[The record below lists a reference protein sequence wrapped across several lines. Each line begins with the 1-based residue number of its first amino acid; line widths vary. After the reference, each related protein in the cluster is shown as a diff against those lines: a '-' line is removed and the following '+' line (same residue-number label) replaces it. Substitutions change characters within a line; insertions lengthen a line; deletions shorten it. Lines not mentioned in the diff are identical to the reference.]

1 LVAPFLCSVFAK
13 DGSDLRIF
21 LKLQA
26 GVAAIGEHSP
36 NDSPSVCTGRQ
47 AERIVSGM
55 RVELRIGQDEDGF
68 GPLTIKTWR
77 KSVGDYV
84 QRGETVAEIEMNGRP
99 VEIASPAGGWLVARL
114 NGPESSLVDAGQ
126 VLAVVETQAN
136 STGPAGLTIVELSS
150 ESQKGGAAFDPGT
163 NGGHGPG
170 NAAEQIAAD
179 AAYRHR
185 LATGRAMSLAKREIP
200 HFYLETE
207 VRADAFEA
215 DRMNRAKHDAALA
228 KATAMDYVVAACGRA
243 LKRYPRFNASFH
255 AESPEIHIGVATRGP
270 QGLLL
275 PAIRHADRLALAE
288 ICAARE
294 ELISR
299 ARKGQVTSLHPTF
312 SVASLAMYGIDR
324 FCAIIP
330 PGQVATLAIGATRNR
345 LELADGQVRKARFLT
360 LAMSFDH
367 RVADAAEAAEF
378 MAAVRRLLES
388 KPGSL

>member
-1 LVAPFLCSVFAK
+1 
-13 DGSDLRIF
+13 
-21 LKLQA
+21 
-26 GVAAIGEHSP
+26 
-36 NDSPSVCTGRQ
+36 
-47 AERIVSGM
+47 M
-55 RVELRIGQDEDGF
+55 RVELRIGQDEASV

-77 KSVGDYV
+77 KRVGDHV
-84 QRGETVAEIEMNGRP
+84 RRGETVAEIEMNGLP
-99 VEIASPAGGWLVARL
+99 VEIASPAGGWLVACL
-114 NGPESSLVDAGQ
+114 NGAESALIDAAEA
-126 VLAVVETQAN
+126 LAVVETEGN
-136 STGPAGLTIVELSS
+136 SPRPEGLTIIESS
-150 ESQKGGAAFDPGT
+150 FENEKRGAAFDPGT

-170 NAAEQIAAD
+170 NAAERIGAD
-179 AAYRHR
+179 AVYRHR
-185 LATGRAMSLAKREIP
+185 LATARAMSLAKREIP

-215 DRMNRAKHDAALA
+215 DRMNRAKQNAALA
-228 KATAMDYVVAACGRA
+228 KATAMDYVIAACGRT

-299 ARKGQVTSLHPTF
+299 ARKGHVTSLHPTF

-324 FCAIIP
+324 FYAIIP
-330 PGQVATLAIGATRNR
+330 PGQVATLAIGTTRNR
-345 LELADGQVRKARFLT
+345 LELIDSQVRKARFLT

-378 MAAVRRLLES
+378 MAALRRLLES
-388 KPGSL
+388 KPSSL